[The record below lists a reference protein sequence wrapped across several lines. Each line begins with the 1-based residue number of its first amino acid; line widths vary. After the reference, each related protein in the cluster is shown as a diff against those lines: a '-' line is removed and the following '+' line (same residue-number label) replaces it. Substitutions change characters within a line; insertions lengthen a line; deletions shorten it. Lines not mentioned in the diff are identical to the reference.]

1 MTWLLSNRCRLRGVP
16 AWPSN
21 EFLPL
26 RHVFAR
32 PSRQTRACRAAF
44 LICFPGESGGFFPTP
59 QTGPTIL
66 PSRRRIRCQAWQSGG
81 IGACDAGR
89 TCTFIARA
97 CGKWSPSGD
106 TGETAGHRT
115 DPVVSRPEL
124 RAGCACA
131 AHKEAGSGG
140 CVGIVRR
147 DGNSP
152 ERHQTLSAR
161 KGLKARS
168 CTAKNRNGP
177 SRKPAA
183 DIHGSQ
189 PLQRGRS
196 RRQKPLN
203 GALRG
208 ATYTKPYEAAPS
220 APSDALTN
228 PRAKFS
234 PRGCRRTHHRW
245 KVDFLHNGFTAT
257 LQVPAPMCLRPV

>member
-1 MTWLLSNRCRLRGVP
+1 M
-16 AWPSN
+16 
-21 EFLPL
+21 
-26 RHVFAR
+26 
-32 PSRQTRACRAAF
+32 
-44 LICFPGESGGFFPTP
+44 
-59 QTGPTIL
+59 PTIL

-81 IGACDAGR
+81 IGACGAGR

-115 DPVVSRPEL
+115 GPVVSRPER

-131 AHKEAGSGG
+131 AHKEAQSGG

-152 ERHQTLSAR
+152 ERRHTLSVG
-161 KGLKARS
+161 KGLKART
-168 CTAKNRNGP
+168 CAAKNRNGP

-183 DIHGSQ
+183 DMPGSQ
-189 PLQRGRS
+189 PLQRDRS

-208 ATYTKPYEAAPS
+208 VTYTNPYEAAPS
-220 APSDALTN
+220 APSDALAN
-228 PRAKFS
+228 PRAKLS
-234 PRGCRRTHHRW
+234 PRGCLRTHHRLT
-245 KVDFLHNGFTAT
+245 VDFLRNDFTAT
-257 LQVPAPMCLRPV
+257 LQVAAPMCLRPV